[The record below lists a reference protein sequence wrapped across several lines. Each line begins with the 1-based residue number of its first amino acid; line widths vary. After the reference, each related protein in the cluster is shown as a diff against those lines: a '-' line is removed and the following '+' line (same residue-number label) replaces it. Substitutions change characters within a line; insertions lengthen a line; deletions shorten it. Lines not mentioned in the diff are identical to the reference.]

1 MSLESRGPQR
11 RMLLDDPMAIRAF
24 AHPIR
29 LELHAMLGRTGP
41 LTAAEAARRLGISQ
55 ALASHHLRQLAKYGF
70 VEPAP
75 GQNNRDRPWR
85 VTSTSQ
91 DWADAELTAEGA
103 AAVGVL
109 ERVVVERALG
119 ALIAW
124 NERRGSEPREWREH
138 TGVSHST
145 VYLTAAELARLE
157 EQLSELIQGFIS
169 ERPIDDVD
177 SRPVGSRPVDLT
189 YLLSVLPDEES
200 S

>member
-1 MSLESRGPQR
+1 
-11 RMLLDDPMAIRAF
+11 MLLDDPMAIRAF

-29 LELHAMLGRTGP
+29 LDLHAMLGRSGP
-41 LTAAEAARRLGISQ
+41 LTAAEAARRLDISQ

-75 GQNNRDRPWR
+75 GRNNRDRPWR
-85 VTSTSQ
+85 VTATSQ
-91 DWADAELTAEGA
+91 DWAEVDLSVEGS

-109 ERVVVERALG
+109 ERVIVERALG
-119 ALIAW
+119 ALIGW
-124 NERRGSEPREWREH
+124 HERRATEPREWREH

-145 VYLTAAELARLE
+145 VYLTADELADLD
-157 EQLSELIQGFIS
+157 EQLTALVQRFLAD
-169 ERPIDDVD
+169 RPIDDIEG
-177 SRPVGSRPVDLT
+177 RPAGSRPVDLT